1 MSPALELGSLSL
13 APPGKPPSNIS
24 LSNSCVPSVLL
35 LLVFDHLCCQFPG
48 LIPEV
53 NSGVNVPVTCWVS
66 HTGQLAFPQS
76 TNLVHKSWPSCGLRF
91 VKQTRYQI
99 LTLFQCKITGNYR
112 EKLKEVWGMKKCCRL
127 VAIFCNNTMKNCN
140 AGYLTFTRIRG
151 LEVKYTCPQGMS

>member
-91 VKQTRYQI
+91 VLTTWISYVISYPGHFWKSLGFLFITWVSVHWDLWSYCSQI
-99 LTLFQCKITGNYR
+99 MWPWFYFQSSGSLDI
-112 EKLKEVWGMKKCCRL
+112 ELPSFQDHS
-127 VAIFCNNTMKNCN
+127 I
-140 AGYLTFTRIRG
+140 
-151 LEVKYTCPQGMS
+151 P